1 MLAPDSQ
8 QVTAS
13 PNANTIF
20 MVWTFKE
27 GASHEALT
35 ETFQNVCAL
44 TINLNHTA
52 ANRYSPEQANVV
64 LGISHSAWLA
74 LDLPQPLPKE
84 LIEFQEIKGSKHT
97 AVSTPG
103 DLNFHIRT
111 TQASIAYD
119 MAAAITTTLRDVAEV
134 AEEVHSFR
142 YWDGRAI
149 IGFVDSTENPQTPA
163 TREYFAIIGDEDP
176 EYKGGSY
183 QFVQKY
189 IHDMI
194 AWNNLPVSEQ
204 EKVIGRSKQDDIEMG
219 EEEKPANSHSA
230 IANVGDDLKVIRD
243 NMPFGTVGNNE
254 MGTYFNCYASTFST
268 VQKMLENMFTGSDE
282 AAYDRLLDF
291 STPVT
296 DGLFFVPTMD
306 MLGDFAG

>member
-1 MLAPDSQ
+1 
-8 QVTAS
+8 
-13 PNANTIF
+13 

-27 GASHEALT
+27 GTSHKALT

-103 DLNFHIRT
+103 DLHFHIRA

-134 AEEVHSFR
+134 AEEVHGFR

-149 IGFVDSTENPQTPA
+149 IGFVDGTENPQTPA

-268 VQKMLENMFTGSDE
+268 LQKMLENMFTGSDE
-282 AAYDRLLDF
+282 ADYDRLLDF

-296 DGLFFVPTMD
+296 GGLFFVPTMD